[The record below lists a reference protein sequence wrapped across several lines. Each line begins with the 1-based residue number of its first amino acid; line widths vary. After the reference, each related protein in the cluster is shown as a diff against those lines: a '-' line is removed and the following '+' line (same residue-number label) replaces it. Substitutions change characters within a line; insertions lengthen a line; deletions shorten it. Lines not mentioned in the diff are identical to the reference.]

1 MVSFFANRL
10 SPRGSP
16 PLRSVD
22 YCLSNSRVLVLSHK
36 GTIISATKK
45 HRIAVFFFVIDKLL
59 VVVYWL
65 IKITGYI
72 QSIYRVRWDT
82 MRIGNE

>member
-1 MVSFFANRL
+1 L
-10 SPRGSP
+10 
-16 PLRSVD
+16 L
-22 YCLSNSRVLVLSHK
+22 
-36 GTIISATKK
+36 
-45 HRIAVFFFVIDKLL
+45 VIDKLL

-65 IKITGYI
+65 IKITEYI